1 MKLEQTQGL
10 LSVDKVLYAYASAAT
25 VGTPINVSCFG
36 AIVPIASY
44 GATVPGEYYRFG
56 RFRANIST
64 GITISQG
71 DAVYYITATGF
82 VTNALE
88 GGNFLIGMAVE
99 AGSAI
104 GTSTAPGPYVLVDLN
119 SFSSFPTT
127 LNAAISTTNTAAL
140 GATTIT
146 GASTVTGTF
155 AVTGATQVTGVFTQI
170 GALNVT
176 GAITAST
183 NVLAT
188 GKVTAIGGRV
198 FQKFTVSTL
207 NTTGTIS
214 AANLVGGL
222 ITSTSA
228 AVVAATLPAA
238 ADVLALVPGAIVGTS
253 FDFLICNAAGA
264 NTVTV
269 TASATITNA
278 LGVAGDM
285 AVTATSNVR
294 YRLIFTNVGSGTEAA
309 VIYKA

>member
-25 VGTPINVSCFG
+25 VGTPINVTCFG
-36 AIVPIASY
+36 ALVPIASY
-44 GATVPGEYYRFG
+44 AATIPGEYYRFG
-56 RFRANIST
+56 RFRANIT
-64 GITISQG
+64 NGVTISQG

-82 VTNALE
+82 VTNVLAS
-88 GGNFLIGMAVE
+88 GNWLIGMAVE
-99 AGSAI
+99 DGSAA
-104 GTSTAPGPYVLVDLN
+104 GTSASPGPYVIVDLN

-127 LNAAISTTNTAAL
+127 GSGNILTTGTLTTGAA
-140 GATTIT
+140 TIT

-176 GAITAST
+176 GAVTAST
-183 NVLAT
+183 NVIAT
-188 GKVTAIGGRV
+188 GKITAVGGRS

-207 NTTGTIS
+207 NSTGTIS

-228 AVVAATLPAA
+228 QAVAATLPAA

-269 TASATITNA
+269 TASATITNVLA
-278 LGVAGDM
+278 VAGDM
-285 AVTATSNVR
+285 AVAAAANVR
-294 YRLIFTNVGSGTEAA
+294 YRLIFTNIGSGTEAA